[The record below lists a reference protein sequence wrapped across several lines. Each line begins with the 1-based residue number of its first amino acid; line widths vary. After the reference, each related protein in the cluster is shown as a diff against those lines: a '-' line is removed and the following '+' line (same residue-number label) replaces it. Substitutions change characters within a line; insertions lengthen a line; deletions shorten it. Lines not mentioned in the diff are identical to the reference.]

1 MGLRLSARPAALLP
15 YSPHSAQVSPP
26 PQSQPHPVRGERST
40 VSEENVPEEPA
51 AVAPDADPHNAPA
64 EVDPVEEFRKQ
75 MSSLPGEWYVLH
87 TYSGYERRV
96 AADIMARAENFELED
111 YVFDA
116 VAPME
121 TVIELKNGNKKK
133 EVSRV
138 RIPGYVF
145 VRMDLDDPETSEQVW
160 RTIKDTPAVT
170 GFVGDRYD
178 PVPLTLEEAVS
189 QLGPT
194 PEEVAAKRAAAATAP
209 EEGTGTQ
216 VVADGQVY
224 EVAFSVGESVIVTD
238 GPFESLPATIAEIH
252 PDTQKLQVLISL
264 FGRDTPAELAF
275 NQVAK
280 I

>member
-1 MGLRLSARPAALLP
+1 M
-15 YSPHSAQVSPP
+15 
-26 PQSQPHPVRGERST
+26 
-40 VSEENVPEEPA
+40 SEEMPREEAQAQAGEA
-51 AVAPDADPHNAPA
+51 ADETAQ
-64 EVDPVEEFRKQ
+64 EVDPVEEFRQK
-75 MSSLPGEWYVLH
+75 MSSLPGQWYVLH
-87 TYSGYERRV
+87 SYSGYERRV

-116 VAPME
+116 VVPME
-121 TVIELKNGNKKK
+121 TVIEVKSAGRKK

-138 RIPGYVF
+138 RLPGYVF
-145 VRMDLDDPETSEQVW
+145 VRMDLDDPETSDKVW

-170 GFVGDRYD
+170 GFVGDRYN
-178 PVPLTLEEAVS
+178 PVPLTFEEAVS

-194 PEEVAAKRAAAATAP
+194 PEEVAAEQAAGTEP
-209 EEGTGTQ
+209 EGGSRTRVT
-216 VVADGQVY
+216 ADGQVY
-224 EVAFSVGESVIVTD
+224 EIAFEAGESVIVTD

-264 FGRDTPAELAF
+264 FGRDTPAELSF

>member
-1 MGLRLSARPAALLP
+1 M
-15 YSPHSAQVSPP
+15 
-26 PQSQPHPVRGERST
+26 
-40 VSEENVPEEPA
+40 SEENVPEEPLVQDEVQEEA
-51 AVAPDADPHNAPA
+51 AAPA
-64 EVDPVEEFRKQ
+64 ATEPAAAAEPAVDPLEAFRKE

-96 AADIMARAENFELED
+96 ATDIRTRAENFEIED

-116 VAPME
+116 VVPME
-121 TVIELKNGNKKK
+121 TVIEIKNGNKKK

-145 VRMDLDDPETSEQVW
+145 VRMDLDDPETSDRVW

-170 GFVGDRYD
+170 GFVGDRYN
-178 PVPLTLEEAVS
+178 PVPLTFEEAVS

-194 PEEVAAKRAAAATAP
+194 PEELAAKQAEAANAAP
-209 EEGTGTQ
+209 EEGARTQ
-216 VVADGQVY
+216 VAAGGQVY
-224 EVAFSVGESVIVTD
+224 EVAFEVGESVMVTD

-252 PDTQKLQVLISL
+252 PDTQKVQVLISL
-264 FGRDTPAELAF
+264 FGRDTPAELSF